1 MGVWCWCSLT
11 PPPPRQPSLR
21 RASYLGAPA
30 GSPHLPPEDVWLSP
44 PAFVATSPLA
54 STPGLNEIR
63 EGRGGEGVGGG
74 SVRGRGHAHAHTHRG
89 ENQGLGRSGLEP
101 RLLRDNS
108 TPPPSL
114 PPSTRPVYTCHRCT
128 PPNPLATQGGKS
140 THGLNRRGGGGVAL
154 SAGRATNVFDYL
166 KIVPLFCHNG
176 GGGTRLRAPALLR
189 THYCC
194 CLAHTGENTLSAKI
208 YPPS

>member
-108 TPPPSL
+108 TPPFPPSL
-114 PPSTRPVYTCHRCT
+114 HSPSVHLPPLHPPQPPCNTRREINTWIKP
-128 PPNPLATQGGKS
+128 QGGW
-140 THGLNRRGGGGVAL
+140 RGCAQC
-154 SAGRATNVFDYL
+154 R
-166 KIVPLFCHNG
+166 
-176 GGGTRLRAPALLR
+176 
-189 THYCC
+189 
-194 CLAHTGENTLSAKI
+194 
-208 YPPS
+208 PSN